1 MVDCGDPGP
10 ENWLWYVRLDCVDQR
25 CLLVVESGMLTAVC
39 FRMVAIDE
47 GVWYETDDR
56 GVLLPDAGG
65 VK

>member
-1 MVDCGDPGP
+1 
-10 ENWLWYVRLDCVDQR
+10 
-25 CLLVVESGMLTAVC
+25 MLTAVC